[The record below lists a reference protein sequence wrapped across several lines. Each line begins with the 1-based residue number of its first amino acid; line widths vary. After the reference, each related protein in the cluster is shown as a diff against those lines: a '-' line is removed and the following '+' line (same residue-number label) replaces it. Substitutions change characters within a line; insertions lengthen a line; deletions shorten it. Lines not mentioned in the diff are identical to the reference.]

1 MTGRDDAGD
10 VFPTLADGLSAQA
23 AVNTEKK
30 VRRGEH
36 LRRRGIVLAAAFL
49 LISIIAVFLNARF
62 ESNAVTIVWAGSVI
76 LIFLLAAR
84 LWQSLLKEDEKKDKR
99 IRDRDQRY
107 RQTLA
112 LLPEGVTILGEN
124 WRLEWVNKSA
134 MEHFSLRPEALGAS
148 FFDAVTDEDFRRW
161 LLARNYSRHYALQDH
176 AGREL
181 EVAVVAPDLRHMMI
195 VTHDVTERRRVDDM
209 RRDFVA
215 NVSHELRTPLTV
227 ISGFLNMEVDAGKI
241 PPEMLER
248 HRQLMLEQ
256 ATRMRSLLDDLLLL
270 SSLENRDESD
280 DADAEVIA
288 MPKLLEDVVREGK
301 ALSLGRYHITLE
313 TEDIS
318 LIGDADE
325 IRSAAMNLV
334 SNAVRYTPEGG
345 SIAVSW
351 KRSGMGAALSV
362 KDTGIGI
369 EAKHIPRLTERFYRV
384 DKGRSRDTGGTGLGL
399 AIVKH
404 VLRRNG
410 GELQIESTPGKGST
424 FTMMFPESRIFSEDF

>member
-30 VRRGEH
+30 VRRGER
-36 LRRRGIVLAAAFL
+36 LRRRGIVLAATFL
-49 LISIIAVFLNARF
+49 LISIVAVFLNARF
-62 ESNAVTIVWAGSVI
+62 ESNAVTIVWAGSVM

-134 MEHFSLRPEALGAS
+134 MEHFGLRPESIGAS

-161 LLARNYSRHYALQDH
+161 LLARNYSRHYALQDN

-270 SSLENRDESD
+270 SSLENKDESD

-301 ALSLGRYHITLE
+301 ALSLGRHHITLE

-334 SNAVRYTPEGG
+334 SNAVRYTPDGG
-345 SIAVSW
+345 TIAVSW

-410 GELQIESTPGKGST
+410 GELRIESTPGKGST
-424 FTMMFPESRIFSEDF
+424 FTMVFPESRIFSEDF